1 MSEGGKLRDN
11 KRRTERGGGKEI
23 KRNGRRERERERGR
37 GRGRRERG
45 KRASGVATRF
55 RGYSPAE
62 DHREDYTLAAVWRGS
77 TRIRISHNARCSE
90 AERMS
95 LMLDE
100 EELDEYSDG
109 SVRLRNPNIEL
120 MDQDILYHLALGSGS
135 HDLVEMFGDVK
146 FVCMGGT
153 PKRMEHFANY
163 IMQEIGHKLPA
174 GTTLLDITKNSY
186 RYSMY
191 KVGPVLSISHGMGIP
206 SVSIL
211 LHEVIKLMY
220 HAKVKDPIF
229 IRIGT
234 CGGIGHEGGTVIISE
249 EALDEMMKPYMEL
262 MVLGKLVR
270 RPAKL
275 DRQLARDLKG
285 LAHRD
290 DPYDTVIGK
299 TMCSNDFY
307 EGQGRLDGAFC
318 EFTEADKMEYLMKL
332 QKAGVVNIEME
343 SLCFAA
349 LTHHA
354 GIQSAVVCVTL
365 LDRLKGDQVL
375 APKEVLEE
383 WQMRPQ
389 KLIARYI
396 TTYLQRKGRLSLEG
410 SHGSMYVKSPR
421 RELRLNDSQTNLN
434 MQPRRSPKMQSDTSP
449 SARLSNVLMP
459 LKLLYP
465 FICSQKVNLFAKEVA

>member
-1 MSEGGKLRDN
+1 MSYRLP
-11 KRRTERGGGKEI
+11 
-23 KRNGRRERERERGR
+23 RERE
-37 GRGRRERG
+37 
-45 KRASGVATRF
+45 KRQK
-55 RGYSPAE
+55 
-62 DHREDYTLAAVWRGS
+62 
-77 TRIRISHNARCSE
+77 
-90 AERMS
+90 
-95 LMLDE
+95 
-100 EELDEYSDG
+100 YSDG

-135 HDLVEMFGDVK
+135 HDLVEMFGDIK

-153 PKRMEHFANY
+153 PKRMENFANY
-163 IMQEIGHKLPA
+163 IMKEIGHKLPA

-191 KVGPVLSISHGMGIP
+191 KVGPVLSISHGMGVP

-220 HAKVKDPIF
+220 HAKVKDPVF
-229 IRIGT
+229 FRIGT

-249 EALDEMMKPYMEL
+249 EAVDETMKPHMEL

-275 DRQLARDLKG
+275 DRQLARDLKA

-318 EFTEADKMEYLMKL
+318 EFTETEKMEYLTKL

-343 SLCFAA
+343 SICFAA

-383 WQMRPQ
+383 WQLRPQ
-389 KLIARYI
+389 TLVARYI
-396 TTYLQRKGRLSLEG
+396 TKYLQRKGRLSLEG

-421 RELRLNDSQTNLN
+421 RF
-434 MQPRRSPKMQSDTSP
+434 
-449 SARLSNVLMP
+449 
-459 LKLLYP
+459 KLVQQESENYD
-465 FICSQKVNLFAKEVA
+465 

>member
-1 MSEGGKLRDN
+1 
-11 KRRTERGGGKEI
+11 
-23 KRNGRRERERERGR
+23 
-37 GRGRRERG
+37 
-45 KRASGVATRF
+45 
-55 RGYSPAE
+55 
-62 DHREDYTLAAVWRGS
+62 
-77 TRIRISHNARCSE
+77 
-90 AERMS
+90 MS
-95 LMLDE
+95 LLLDE
-100 EELDEYSDG
+100 EELDEYIDG

-153 PKRMEHFANY
+153 PKRMENFANF
-163 IMQEIGHKLPA
+163 IMKEIGHKLPV

-191 KVGPVLSISHGMGIP
+191 KVGPVLSISHGMGVP

-211 LHEVIKLMY
+211 LHEIIKLMY

-229 IRIGT
+229 FRIGT
-234 CGGIGHEGGTVIISE
+234 CGGIGYEGGTVVISE
-249 EALDEMMKPYMEL
+249 EAVDESMKSYMEL
-262 MVLGKLVR
+262 IVLGKPIR

-275 DRQLARDLKG
+275 DRQLARDLRA

-318 EFTEADKMEYLMKL
+318 EFTEADKMDYLTKL

-343 SLCFAA
+343 SICFAA

-389 KLIARYI
+389 QLVARYI
-396 TTYLQRKGRLSLEG
+396 IKYLQRKGRLSLEG
-410 SHGSMYVKSPR
+410 HGSMYVKSPR
-421 RELRLNDSQTNLN
+421 RF
-434 MQPRRSPKMQSDTSP
+434 
-449 SARLSNVLMP
+449 
-459 LKLLYP
+459 KLVQQESENYD
-465 FICSQKVNLFAKEVA
+465 